1 MVLTATITHCTT
13 CLRPLARL
21 MARRGRS
28 TRRTRRIFTTDIAPE
43 LKVVQ
48 RLILCVEV
56 IMQSIWRSLEG
67 FLTSARWR
75 KKLLISS
82 RSFSKICNWS
92 FKSLQIM
99 NQGWGIYTFG
109 WFIPSLKYRSFVRHR
124 HESSKLSIG
133 WRIIQFVW
141 TVLFKMDESAS
152 MQISYNIQ

>member
-75 KKLLISS
+75 KIS

-109 WFIPSLKYRSFVRHR
+109 WFIPSLKYGSFVRHR